1 VPVVKLPMKCSTY
14 YSVSLGSGRQRGKVL
29 WPQLG
34 IGMMEAQQRGARF
47 QSSGVHLRSARGP
60 VTNDEADLSTSP

>member
-34 IGMMEAQQRGARF
+34 IGMMEA
-47 QSSGVHLRSARGP
+47 
-60 VTNDEADLSTSP
+60 